1 MIERVDQKPVSGF
14 LVCPEITIP
23 AFSSGQTSL
32 VSVFG
37 FTLRWGSVLLGA
49 LVTAVVLKGEPPSYE
64 ALAVLGP
71 LVWADRTA
79 LSCFRIRRR

>member
-1 MIERVDQKPVSGF
+1 M
-14 LVCPEITIP
+14 
-23 AFSSGQTSL
+23 
-32 VSVFG
+32 SVLG

-79 LSCFRIRRR
+79 LTWFRIRRR